1 MGVSH
6 MARGGH
12 GLPKVLLGPAMPYP
26 STLCGWAT
34 PETAFWAFQGWYTP
48 EAPEAPVGGLWPYSI
63 PLDTTF
69 RPPV

>member
-34 PETAFWAFQGWYTP
+34 PETAFQAFQRRYART
-48 EAPEAPVGGLWPYSI
+48 VGSLWPYSI

-69 RPPV
+69 RLPV

>member
-1 MGVSH
+1 MGVSR

-12 GLPKVLLGPAMPYP
+12 GLPKVLLGPALTYP

-34 PETAFWAFQGWYTP
+34 PETAFRAFQGWY
-48 EAPEAPVGGLWPYSI
+48 ARRVGGLWPYSI